1 MSKIFIVA
9 LVMEKVSKPKGSDNK
24 YHEMSELA
32 VNWCLLHEL
41 LRRKFGLYTEG
52 QRLG

>member
-9 LVMEKVSKPKGSDNK
+9 LVMEKVSEPKGSDNK

-41 LRRKFGLYTEG
+41 IFA
-52 QRLG
+52 